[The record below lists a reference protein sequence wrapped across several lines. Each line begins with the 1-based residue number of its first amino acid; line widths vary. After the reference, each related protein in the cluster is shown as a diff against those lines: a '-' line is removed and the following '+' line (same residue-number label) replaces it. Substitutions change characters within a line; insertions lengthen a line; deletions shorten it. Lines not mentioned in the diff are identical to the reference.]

1 MNHERRVAERL
12 QINGDDEEMDMSITD
27 VNH

>member
-1 MNHERRVAERL
+1 MNRERRVAERL